1 MRFNGTTTKLI
12 ICLIGLFLLWCLF
25 VFGGIVVSFFVCLG
39 CELPLPTSNS
49 GWCQESNFF
58 YRFTGAVG
66 SVPGEFQRIFGGF
79 NITAMAD
86 LTDPLLLPQII
97 ERHKPAIL
105 ILCLTAC
112 VACVTRFLTGTP
124 IFMIAPTQPP
134 LATPRACV
142 MTSTLRGG

>member
-1 MRFNGTTTKLI
+1 MRFNGTRLI
-12 ICLIGLFLLWCLF
+12 IPLIGLLLQWGLF
-25 VFGGIVVSFFVCLG
+25 VVGGIVVIFFVCLG
-39 CELPLPTSNS
+39 CELPLPNSNS
-49 GWCQESNFF
+49 GWCKEPNFF
-58 YRFTGAVG
+58 YRFTGVVG
-66 SVPGEFQRIFGGF
+66 SVPGEFHKIFGGF
-79 NITAMAD
+79 NMTMAD

-134 LATPRACV
+134 LATPRACI